1 MQELL
6 KANVSLPADETYD
19 EHRGRAGY
27 DSDPQGDAILQAT
40 KQLHFFVHM
49 KLDLIPTSRKFIYS
63 SFLSYN
69 IFPPQSSFFQWHI

>member
-49 KLDLIPTSRKFIYS
+49 KLDWTRPHNS
-63 SFLSYN
+63 
-69 IFPPQSSFFQWHI
+69 